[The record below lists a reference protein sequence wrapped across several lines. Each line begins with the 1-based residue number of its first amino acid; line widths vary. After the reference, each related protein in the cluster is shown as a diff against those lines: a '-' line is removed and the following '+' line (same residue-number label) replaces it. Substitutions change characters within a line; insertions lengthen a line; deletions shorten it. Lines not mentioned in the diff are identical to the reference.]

1 MNEYKRSSKMNEVP
15 ILFYLKSSLFL
26 TSKVLIFLV
35 TLNIVIGV
43 CNNKFSFKSK
53 MSDML
58 SSDLSKEVSESKFVN
73 FGKTYLN
80 KIQRDHLLTK
90 RNTSVT
96 Q

>member
-1 MNEYKRSSKMNEVP
+1 MNEYKRSSKLNEVP

-35 TLNIVIGV
+35 TLNLLIGV
-43 CNNKFSFKSK
+43 CNNKFSFKNK

-73 FGKTYLN
+73 FGKIYL
-80 KIQRDHLLTK
+80 KKKQQDHLLTK
-90 RNTSVT
+90 RNITAT